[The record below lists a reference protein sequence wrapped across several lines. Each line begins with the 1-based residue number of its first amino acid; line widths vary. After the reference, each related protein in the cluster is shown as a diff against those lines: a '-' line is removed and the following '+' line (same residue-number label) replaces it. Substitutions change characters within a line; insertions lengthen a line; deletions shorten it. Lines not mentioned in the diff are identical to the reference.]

1 MNPIKS
7 LIKDMTKKHGKTR
20 ESLLPIMQAVIERE
34 KYLSEYSMIEIAR
47 QVDIPA
53 AEVYGT
59 ATFYS
64 FIETKPTGKYII
76 RICKT
81 ITCAMK
87 GKNQVLFAI
96 QDMLKIK
103 LGETT
108 PDNLFSLL
116 ETNCL
121 GWCHKAPAMMINDE
135 VFTELTPEKVR
146 DILSGYMKINQ
157 INVKESILSSAM
169 KMIGKRFCRLPSIKN
184 QPI

>member
-64 FIETKPTGKYII
+64 FIETKPTGRYII

-96 QDMLKIK
+96 QDMLKVK

-108 PDNLFSLL
+108 PDNRFSLL

-146 DILSGYMKINQ
+146 DILTRYMKMSQTNL
-157 INVKESILSSAM
+157 N
-169 KMIGKRFCRLPSIKN
+169 
-184 QPI
+184 

>member
-1 MNPIKS
+1 MAE
-7 LIKDMTKKHGKTR
+7 KHGR
-20 ESLLPIMQAVIERE
+20 NRQSLLPIMQAVVERE

-47 QVDIPA
+47 QIDIPA

-64 FIETKPTGKYII
+64 FIETQPTGQYII

-108 PDNLFSLL
+108 PDKRFTLL

-121 GWCHKAPAMMINDE
+121 GWCHKAPAMIINNE

-146 DILSGYMKINQ
+146 DILTSYMKITEQTLN
-157 INVKESILSSAM
+157 
-169 KMIGKRFCRLPSIKN
+169 
-184 QPI
+184 

>member
-1 MNPIKS
+1 MNSIPT
-7 LIKDMTKKHGKTR
+7 LIKELADQYGRKR
-20 ESLLPIMQAVIERE
+20 ENLLPIMQGVVEQE

-47 QVDIPA
+47 EMEIPA
-53 AEVYGT
+53 SEVYGT

-64 FIETKPTGKYII
+64 FIDTEPVGKYII

-108 PDNLFSLL
+108 PDKRFSLL

-121 GWCHKAPAMMINDE
+121 GWCHKAPAIMINNE
-135 VFTELTPEKVR
+135 VYTELTPEKVR
-146 DILSGYMKINQ
+146 
-157 INVKESILSSAM
+157 EILSSYM
-169 KMIGKRFCRLPSIKN
+169 KQNGQI
-184 QPI
+184 